1 MDPDASSPEAGSALG
16 LMVRGDTACPVIERV
31 QPRTPAM
38 LAGHTCNFQEG
49 RTGDTLPRSKETRTV
64 FLMIQLIKG
73 AGATFPGHA
82 RSSPCNDMF

>member
-1 MDPDASSPEAGSALG
+1 
-16 LMVRGDTACPVIERV
+16 
-31 QPRTPAM
+31 M